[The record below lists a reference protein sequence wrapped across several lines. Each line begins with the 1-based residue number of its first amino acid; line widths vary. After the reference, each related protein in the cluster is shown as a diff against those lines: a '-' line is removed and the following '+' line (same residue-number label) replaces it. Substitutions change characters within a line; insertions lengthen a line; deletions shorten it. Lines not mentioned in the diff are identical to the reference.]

1 MPMSFFLIYML
12 IIWHFKAFEKTHS
25 EMEHPV
31 HAKCTFF
38 LVNRQVGI
46 FRKLTYHF
54 AMRKSKLGTFVNLC
68 FF

>member
-31 HAKCTFF
+31 CLFDKDHTQIGGARDEEDRVLEVEEAT
-38 LVNRQVGI
+38 
-46 FRKLTYHF
+46 
-54 AMRKSKLGTFVNLC
+54 MD
-68 FF
+68 